1 MKPTTQISSNERDS
15 HCDSDAL
22 RAHRSSPL
30 TDYSYHSTAGAI
42 DRSSAI
48 AEKANA
54 ELRTFRK
61 ISRKFFGAEANREYI
76 AEALFFAL
84 ISCVAAWPVSVMI
97 RQLITMMI

>member
-1 MKPTTQISSNERDS
+1 MKPTPEISLDGHDS
-15 HCDSDAL
+15 HSDSDAL

-30 TDYSYHSTAGAI
+30 TDYSYHSTAEAI

-61 ISRKFFGAEANREYI
+61 ISGKFFGAEANREFV

>member
-1 MKPTTQISSNERDS
+1 MKPTTQITSNERDS

-30 TDYSYHSTAGAI
+30 TDYSYHSTADAI

-48 AEKANA
+48 AVKATA
-54 ELRTFRK
+54 ELHTFRR
-61 ISRKFFGAEANREYI
+61 ISRKFFSGEANREYV